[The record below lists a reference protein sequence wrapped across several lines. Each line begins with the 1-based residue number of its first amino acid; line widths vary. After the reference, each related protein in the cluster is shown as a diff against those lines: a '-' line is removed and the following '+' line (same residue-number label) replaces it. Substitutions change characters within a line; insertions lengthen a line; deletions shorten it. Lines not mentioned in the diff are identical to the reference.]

1 MKSSRIRLAVFL
13 GAISIIFIVAF
24 QVYWVYNT
32 FDVKEKQFNQRVSI
46 ALMNVADQIAEFNG
60 SQVPDINPVI
70 QMTSNYF
77 VVDVN
82 ESMDPVVLEHFLK
95 REFEGSNINIDFEYA
110 IYDCENDQMVYGK
123 YIGFAEGKVG
133 DPSELKFRK
142 IEDLAYYFG
151 VFFPTKPTYILR
163 SMNLWIISSLIILTA
178 LGFFIYAIFIILRQK
193 RLSEIQKDFINN
205 MTHEFKTPIS
215 SIGISA
221 GVLEEKDI
229 VNDPDRLKTYAAIIA
244 EQNLKLEDHIE
255 RVLQSASMEKHS
267 MQLQMEDVEVCNLIA
282 DVVSSFHLQ
291 KGQEISI
298 DCSGADF
305 YVKADRA
312 HFTNLIYNLIDNAVK
327 YSGADAKVI
336 VGVSTEK
343 ESLQLFVQD
352 NGPGINK
359 KYHKKIFKRFFR
371 IPEKNI
377 NAIKGFGLG
386 LNYVKY
392 VVRAHKWQIR
402 IDSDQGKG
410 SRFVVTIA

>member
-1 MKSSRIRLAVFL
+1 MNHHLRFLDCVENREWEPPDNRTPEPFVFHGIKFWIFQDTANSSLYTFQELKSQTTSLT
-13 GAISIIFIVAF
+13 FIP
-24 QVYWVYNT
+24 NH
-32 FDVKEKQFNQRVSI
+32 
-46 ALMNVADQIAEFNG
+46 G
-60 SQVPDINPVI
+60 
-70 QMTSNYF
+70 
-77 VVDVN
+77 
-82 ESMDPVVLEHFLK
+82 
-95 REFEGSNINIDFEYA
+95 NINIDFEYA
-110 IYDCENDQMVYGK
+110 IYDCETDEMAYGK
-123 YIGFAEGKVG
+123 YIGFAEGKAG

-221 GVLEEKDI
+221 GVLQEKGI
-229 VNDPDRLKTYAAIIA
+229 VNDSDRLKTYAAIIA

-282 DVVSSFHLQ
+282 DVVGSFHLQ

-305 YVKADRA
+305 CVKADRA

-336 VGVSTEK
+336 VGVSSER

-392 VVRAHKWQIR
+392 VVRAHKWRIM